1 MGEGER
7 KGRRLGGVC
16 VCVCVC
22 VRHLGGSSLCFAA
35 PAGSL
40 VLVSFLSPS
49 CIEHVRTN
57 LK

>member
-1 MGEGER
+1 MKEKVGD
-7 KGRRLGGVC
+7 LGVCVC

-22 VRHLGGSSLCFAA
+22 VRHLGGGSLCFAA

>member
-1 MGEGER
+1 MKEKVGDMG
-7 KGRRLGGVC
+7 
-16 VCVCVC
+16 VC
-22 VRHLGGSSLCFAA
+22 VRHLGGGSLCFAA

-57 LK
+57 LKYLK

>member
-1 MGEGER
+1 MKEKVGD
-7 KGRRLGGVC
+7 LG

-22 VRHLGGSSLCFAA
+22 VRHLGGGSLCFAA